1 VILWELYLVGLE
13 NYLINAQTVFVTLWA
28 MHKNI
33 GDNEAQL
40 DW

>member
-1 VILWELYLVGLE
+1 
-13 NYLINAQTVFVTLWA
+13 VTLWA

-40 DW
+40 DWWPLRQQANIKLEIL